1 MTTTT
6 AADNLPSNPLPV
18 GLGNTLQLILLLDGV
33 GVAASLGSVD
43 KLLSKALSNRLDVA
57 ERGLTGTGCQEG
69 DGLVDT
75 AERGNIDGLSAD
87 GTGGTDTGGV
97 FAGTAVDDG
106 VNGNLDR
113 VLVGHEVDDLES
125 VGNNADSHKLLS
137 VVAAVHHQRVGETL
151 NDGAVGLAEA
161 LDGIPTSGVRNVDRR
176 PDLDVVSQ
184 RDVPDLNI
192 LVAPAVEQLDAAD
205 LSDDLLGKDLVAGD
219 GLDLDFAVVRH
230 VGWLV
235 DD

>member
-113 VLVGHEVDDLES
+113 VLVGHEVDLED
-125 VGNNADSHKLLS
+125 ATLDSILHLKLLA
-137 VVAAVHHQRVGETL
+137 VARLTISKAWATMRTAISFFPLLRPCIIRELVRRSMMGQ
-151 NDGAVGLAEA
+151 LALRKRLTA
-161 LDGIPTSGVRNVDRR
+161 YR
-176 PDLDVVSQ
+176 P
-184 RDVPDLNI
+184 
-192 LVAPAVEQLDAAD
+192 AE
-205 LSDDLLGKDLVAGD
+205 
-219 GLDLDFAVVRH
+219 
-230 VGWLV
+230 
-235 DD
+235 